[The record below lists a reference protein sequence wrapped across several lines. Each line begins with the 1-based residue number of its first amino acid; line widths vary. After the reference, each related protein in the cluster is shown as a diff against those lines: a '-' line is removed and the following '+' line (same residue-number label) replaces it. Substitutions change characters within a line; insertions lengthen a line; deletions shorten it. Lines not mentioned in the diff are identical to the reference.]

1 MPIDTIEKEKLIK
14 HKLISDKLAE
24 KISRGEYAPGDK
36 IPTELELSRIYKASR
51 PTVSKALR
59 RLQRQGLVS
68 RRQGAGSFVSYPEN
82 ETKGRKVGLLASIAE
97 KTLHNGIFGSL
108 ITEMSHYG
116 SERGFSLLVNSV
128 PPDNDIV
135 ILKEYAR
142 RNCME
147 LIRQKVDAVV
157 FMPLD
162 LNEEDIKINEELAK
176 SLKESGAI
184 VVLLDRDLNPSNGH
198 SDFDI
203 IETNNRRGGF
213 DIIEHLIESGCRK
226 IDIVTV
232 IGLAPSSVN
241 ERIEGGRRAM
251 AKHGLSWEDLRLHK
265 IDPRRPESC
274 FEYLDRLD
282 ADGIMC
288 TNDTLA
294 AILMREMLGRGIKI
308 PEEIKL
314 TGFDDSP
321 IAAYLPVPLTTMR
334 QPVDALAAEAIRA
347 IESRSSNR
355 DMPARQILLSSELI
369 VRKSTSNIKPD
380 KTKDF

>member
-1 MPIDTIEKEKLIK
+1 MPIETIDKEKQVK
-14 HKLISDKLAE
+14 HKMICVKLAE

-36 IPTELELSRIYKASR
+36 IPTELELSRKFNASR

-59 RLQRQGLVS
+59 QLQREGLVS
-68 RRQGAGSFVSYPEN
+68 RRQGAGSFVC
-82 ETKGRKVGLLASIAE
+82 ETETDSKSRKIGLLASIAS
-97 KTLHNGIFGSL
+97 KTLENGIFGSF

-128 PPDNDIV
+128 PPDSDMK

-142 RNCME
+142 RNSLE
-147 LIRQKVDAVV
+147 LIKNKVDAVV
-157 FMPLD
+157 FIPLD
-162 LNEEDIKINEELAK
+162 LAENDIHINEELAG
-176 SLKESGAI
+176 SLKKSGAV

-198 SDFDI
+198 SEFDI

-213 DIIEHLIESGCRK
+213 EITEHLINSGCRK

-241 ERIEGGRRAM
+241 ERIEGARRAM
-251 AKHGLSWEDLRLHK
+251 AKHGLAWDDVRLHK
-265 IDPRRPESC
+265 IDTRRPESC
-274 FEYLDRLD
+274 RAYVGEIE

-294 AILMREMLGRGIKI
+294 AIMIREMLERGIKI
-308 PEEIKL
+308 PEEVKI

-334 QPVDALAAEAIRA
+334 QPVQALASEAVRA
-347 IESRSSNR
+347 IESRSENH
-355 DMPARQILLSSELI
+355 DMPGRQILVSSELI
-369 VRKSTSNIKPD
+369 VRKSTSALRD
-380 KTKDF
+380 